1 MSAGPPPGHPWSVN
15 VGNNPNIN
23 RDPPPPPIHGFG
35 DPIPQAPPAAVP
47 AAAPGSAAAVAGP
60 PQVVVEQQ
68 HHQHN
73 PIYGPPLPIGIAP
86 PLGTGIGAFPPVLPH
101 PLGLMDPFLL
111 GGFAIP
117 PPGGGPLAPI
127 RTGNFLPNAQYGIG
141 FGLHATGVAFPPPP
155 PGAMAGVL
163 QPFAAPA
170 PLWSPAAAGGLA
182 FGNVPAAAGVVAGV
196 VPPLM
201 NIMGAGAATQHHR
214 PAPLF
219 HDANNGHHAQPAQ
232 ADVSQ
237 IAGGIPPGVMLVESA
252 EHTIFM
258 RITGNVCPWL
268 SPGASFGIEQLAAA
282 STTGLNRLIQI
293 CHDGVPDEE
302 LEGTAVT
309 ECIELGNGL
318 WEKGQT
324 FRYNDAVSKVLT
336 LKDAGWDNTRNRV
349 GGNSLHLWGHRV

>member
-1 MSAGPPPGHPWSVN
+1 MSAGPPPGHPWPVN

-35 DPIPQAPPAAVP
+35 GPIPQAPLAPVP
-47 AAAPGSAAAVAGP
+47 AAAPSAPAVAAGP
-60 PQVVVEQQ
+60 AQVVVEQQ
-68 HHQHN
+68 HHHN
-73 PIYGPPLPIGIAP
+73 PIYGPPLPI
-86 PLGTGIGAFPPVLPH
+86 GIGAFPPVLPH

-111 GGFAIP
+111 
-117 PPGGGPLAPI
+117 GGGPLAPI

-155 PGAMAGVL
+155 PSAMAGVL

-170 PLWSPAAAGGLA
+170 PLWNPTAAGLA
-182 FGNVPAAAGVVAGV
+182 FGNVPAAGVAVV

-201 NIMGAGAATQHHR
+201 NVMGAGGAATQHHR

-219 HDANNGHHAQPAQ
+219 HDGNNGHHAQPAQ

-293 CHDGVPDEE
+293 CHDGVPEEE
-302 LEGTAVT
+302 LEGTAIT

>member
-1 MSAGPPPGHPWSVN
+1 MSAGPPFGHPWPVN

-23 RDPPPPPIHGFG
+23 RDPPPLPVGA
-35 DPIPQAPPAAVP
+35 PIPQAPPAPAPAP
-47 AAAPGSAAAVAGP
+47 AAAAAGP
-60 PQVVVEQQ
+60 AQVVVEQQ
-68 HHQHN
+68 YHN

-86 PLGTGIGAFPPVLPH
+86 PFSIDIGAFPPVFP
-101 PLGLMDPFLL
+101 PLGIMDPLFV
-111 GGFAIP
+111 GGAGFMPP

-141 FGLHATGVAFPPPP
+141 FGLNVQGVPFPPPP
-155 PGAMAGVL
+155 PGAVPGVL
-163 QPFAAPA
+163 PPFAPAA
-170 PLWSPAAAGGLA
+170 PLWTAAGAAGLA
-182 FGNVPAAAGVVAGV
+182 FGNVPAAAGGVVAP
-196 VPPLM
+196 VPMVM
-201 NIMGAGAATQHHR
+201 NAMGAASQHQR

-219 HDANNGHHAQPAQ
+219 HDGNHGHHAQPAQ

-237 IAGGIPPGVMLVESA
+237 IAGGIPAGVMLVESA
-252 EHTIFM
+252 EHTIFI

-268 SPGASFGIEQLAAA
+268 SPGASFAVEQLAAA

-293 CHDGVPDEE
+293 CNDGIPEDE

-336 LKDAGWDNTRNRV
+336 MKDAGWDNTRNRV

>member
-1 MSAGPPPGHPWSVN
+1 MSAGPPAGHPWHVN

-23 RDPPPPPIHGFG
+23 REPPPPPINGRG
-35 DPIPQAPPAAVP
+35 PAPQAPPVP
-47 AAAPGSAAAVAGP
+47 TAAAGAGGP
-60 PQVVVEQQ
+60 AQVVVEQQ
-68 HHQHN
+68 HQHA
-73 PIYGPPLPIGIAP
+73 PIYGPPLPIGIGGPALGIAP
-86 PLGTGIGAFPPVLPH
+86 PFGVGIGAFPPVFP
-101 PLGLMDPFLL
+101 PLGIMDPFLMG
-111 GGFAIP
+111 GGFI

-127 RTGNFLPNAQYGIG
+127 RSGNFIPNAQYGIG
-141 FGLHATGVAFPPPP
+141 FGLNANGVPFPPPP
-155 PGAMAGVL
+155 PGAVPGAM
-163 QPFAAPA
+163 QPFAPAA
-170 PLWSPAAAGGLA
+170 PLWAGGGLA
-182 FGNVPAAAGVVAGV
+182 FGNIPAAGVVA
-196 VPPLM
+196 PAP
-201 NIMGAGAATQHHR
+201 IMMGLPGMAGSQHHR

-219 HDANNGHHAQPAQ
+219 HDGNHGHHAQPPQ

-237 IAGGIPPGVMLVESA
+237 ISGGIPAGVMLVESA

-268 SPGASFGIEQLAAA
+268 SPGAALPVEQLAAA

-293 CHDGVPDEE
+293 CNDGALDDQ
-302 LEGTAVT
+302 LENTAVT

-336 LKDAGWDNTRNRV
+336 MKDAGWDNTRNRV

>member
-1 MSAGPPPGHPWSVN
+1 MSAGPPPGHPWPVN

-23 RDPPPPPIHGFG
+23 RDPPPPPIHGLG
-35 DPIPQAPPAAVP
+35 GPIPQAPPAPVP
-47 AAAPGSAAAVAGP
+47 AAAPAAAAGP
-60 PQVVVEQQ
+60 AQVVVEQQ
-68 HHQHN
+68 HHHN

-86 PLGTGIGAFPPVLPH
+86 PLDIGIGAFPPVPPH
-101 PLGLMDPFLL
+101 PPLGLVDPFFL
-111 GGFAIP
+111 GGGFT
-117 PPGGGPLAPI
+117 PGGGPLAPI
-127 RTGNFLPNAQYGIG
+127 RTGNFLANAQYGIG
-141 FGLHATGVAFPPPP
+141 FGLHSTGVAFPPPP
-155 PGAMAGVL
+155 PGAVAGVL

-170 PLWSPAAAGGLA
+170 PLWSPAPAAGLA
-182 FGNVPAAAGVVAGV
+182 FGNVPAVGGVVAR
-196 VPPLM
+196 VPPLV
-201 NIMGAGAATQHHR
+201 NVVVGAGGAATQHHR

-219 HDANNGHHAQPAQ
+219 HDGNNGHHAQPAQ

-268 SPGASFGIEQLAAA
+268 SPGALFGIEQLAAA

-293 CHDGVPDEE
+293 CHDGAPEEE
-302 LEGTAVT
+302 LEGAAVT